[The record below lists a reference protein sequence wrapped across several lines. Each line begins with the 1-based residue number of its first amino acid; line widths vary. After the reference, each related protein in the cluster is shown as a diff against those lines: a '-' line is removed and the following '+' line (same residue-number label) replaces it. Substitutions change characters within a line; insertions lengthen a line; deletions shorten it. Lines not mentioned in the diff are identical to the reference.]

1 MEFSNV
7 NWSLYAIIDKSF
19 LGGRPIEQIAEALLE
34 GGVGVIQLRDKT
46 GDIRAF
52 YDDALAL
59 KQVAAYH
66 QAPFIVNDRAD
77 VAIAADADGVHVG
90 QEDLPVP
97 VVKALLGKD
106 KIIGVSVHDLQEFER
121 VAGHDPTYFG
131 LGTIYKTATKS
142 ERNATGTAIIKQVRA
157 RTDKPIVA
165 IGGIDVANAAPVI
178 EAGADGVAV
187 ISALLCAPD
196 VRTEAEAFIRT
207 IQQTLKKK
215 RPI

>member
-1 MEFSNV
+1 MGFSNI
-7 NWSLYAIIDKSF
+7 NWSLYAIIDKRF
-19 LGGRPIEQIAEALLE
+19 LRGRPIKQIAEALLE

-59 KQVAAYH
+59 KEVAAYH
-66 QAPFIVNDRAD
+66 RVPLIINDRAD

-106 KIIGVSVHDLQEFER
+106 KIIGVSVHDLQEFETMT
-121 VAGHDPTYFG
+121 GHDPTYFG
-131 LGTIYKTATKS
+131 VGTIYKTAIKS
-142 ERNATGTAIIKQVRA
+142 ERNATGVAIIKQVSA

-165 IGGIDVANAAPVI
+165 IGGIDVANAALVI

-196 VRTEAEAFIRT
+196 VKTEAEAFILT
-207 IQQTLKKK
+207 IQQTPKKK
-215 RPI
+215 RPV

>member
-1 MEFSNV
+1 MGFSNI
-7 NWSLYAIIDKSF
+7 NWSLYAIIDKRF
-19 LGGRPIEQIAEALLE
+19 LRGRPIKQIAEALLE

-59 KQVAAYH
+59 KEVAAYH
-66 QAPFIVNDRAD
+66 QVPLIINDRAD

-106 KIIGVSVHDLQEFER
+106 KIIGVSVHDLQEFETMT
-121 VAGHDPTYFG
+121 GHDPTYFG
-131 LGTIYKTATKS
+131 VGTIYKTAIKS
-142 ERNATGTAIIKQVRA
+142 ERNATGVAIIKQVSA

-165 IGGIDVANAAPVI
+165 IGGIDVANAALVI

-196 VRTEAEAFIRT
+196 VKTEAEAFILT
-207 IQQTLKKK
+207 IQQTPKKK
-215 RPI
+215 RPV